1 MRYICLA
8 VLMAGSMALTGCFGD
23 DDDDGFNSQPIGE
36 VAIDQAK
43 AVQAASQVEAI
54 IAASRNLDTD
64 EPQDISRI
72 VLPEANLAEPVKVSG
87 ANASL

>member
-1 MRYICLA
+1 MRYVCLA
-8 VLMAGSMALTGCFGD
+8 LLITGSAALTGCFGSD
-23 DDDDGFNSQPIGE
+23 DNDGFNSQNIGE

-43 AVQAASQVEAI
+43 AVQAVSQVEAV

-72 VLPEANLAEPVKVSG
+72 MLDEANLAEPVAVTG

>member
-1 MRYICLA
+1 MRYVCLA
-8 VLMAGSMALTGCFGD
+8 LLIAGSAALTGCGG
-23 DDDDGFNSQPIGE
+23 DDDDGFTSQAIGE

-43 AVQAASQVEAI
+43 AVQAASQVEAV

-72 VLPEANLAEPVKVSG
+72 VLAEANVAEPVQVSG

>member
-23 DDDDGFNSQPIGE
+23 DDDGFNGQNIGE

-43 AVQAASQVEAI
+43 AVQATSQVEAV

-72 VLPEANLAEPVKVSG
+72 VLDEANLAEPVKVGG